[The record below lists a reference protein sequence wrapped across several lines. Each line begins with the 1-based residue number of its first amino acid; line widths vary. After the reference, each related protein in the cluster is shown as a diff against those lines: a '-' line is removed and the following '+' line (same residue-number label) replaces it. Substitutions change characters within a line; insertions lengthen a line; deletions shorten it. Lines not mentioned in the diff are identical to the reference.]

1 MGRKPNK
8 LITEFFRRGEKLPDS
23 SNRYEHT
30 CRLCG
35 EKFLKGRPDT
45 LINHITKI
53 CPAISTADRDR
64 VVYISGTATNRYRE
78 KDIVR
83 QGLPVSDSNGAKM
96 ADSPRGKRAADF
108 QNGPSLNGLN
118 VLAEASRRVG
128 ASNEG
133 HLQDRIFELN
143 TSDRDVVVD
152 PALDNSTKFNLDASS
167 PLPMPAVH
175 ALLPV
180 DSHPDQQSSQLSL
193 IAASANEIVTEDTA
207 GSLESAA
214 ICQKSDAWHLPSHT
228 TQHQSTLGIAP
239 PIELPT
245 ADEMMIQNH
254 ISSELNLPSNSHE
267 RPGIYLR
274 PLATNPEIQ
283 QPNGDFFC
291 EVVDNKKSNKKRSTF
306 SEERRK
312 EVRVVRKMGACLRCR
327 MLKKTCSAGT
337 PCGQCRNL
345 QNPRVWMECCIRARL
360 MNQLE
365 SYSIGLHSTMAY
377 HDIQSIKGEIQ
388 FEPSAGRIEV
398 MHFELDSLSFLTFSA
413 LYGQRQAGQT
423 IDSQISTSS
432 TDSILDGSLHYVHI
446 LDGEMEELS
455 AKLDM
460 YIKKTSNL
468 FIESEQSDFIRQTL
482 LLALEL
488 AKQYE
493 DEMLDAALELW
504 VATAILVDPFL
515 KWTVYINPTLPPLAN
530 RPLTSTSNE
539 SRIPINSMNQLESYS
554 LICTQLR
561 SAVEKR
567 AARVCRILLSKFEQ
581 RLLQKQRIGSFR
593 TFLATIIL
601 LNCGERMEWLFRSW
615 ECEHYIQR
623 WPLERQ
629 PSYFASQI
637 ETFAGV
643 VSQHLKMR
651 SLAPA
656 FVIMPTGAVKARDA
670 SDNDVCR
677 WFNAVS
683 IDYQYLHA
691 RQTAEF
697 DANDSRSLDLKYS
710 SMVVLSARCS
720 RD

>member
-78 KDIVR
+78 KDNVR

-152 PALDNSTKFNLDASS
+152 PALDNSTKFNLGEAVDDLLTCSLCTNVLYLEAELHAQFVHTSSPTAPFFSTSSVDASS

-254 ISSELNLPSNSHE
+254 ISSELNLPPNSHE

-327 MLKKTCSAGT
+327 MLKKTVSKA
-337 PCGQCRNL
+337 
-345 QNPRVWMECCIRARL
+345 
-360 MNQLE
+360 
-365 SYSIGLHSTMAY
+365 
-377 HDIQSIKGEIQ
+377 
-388 FEPSAGRIEV
+388 
-398 MHFELDSLSFLTFSA
+398 
-413 LYGQRQAGQT
+413 
-423 IDSQISTSS
+423 
-432 TDSILDGSLHYVHI
+432 
-446 LDGEMEELS
+446 
-455 AKLDM
+455 
-460 YIKKTSNL
+460 
-468 FIESEQSDFIRQTL
+468 
-482 LLALEL
+482 
-488 AKQYE
+488 
-493 DEMLDAALELW
+493 
-504 VATAILVDPFL
+504 
-515 KWTVYINPTLPPLAN
+515 LPPG
-530 RPLTSTSNE
+530 
-539 SRIPINSMNQLESYS
+539 ID
-554 LICTQLR
+554 
-561 SAVEKR
+561 
-567 AARVCRILLSKFEQ
+567 RV
-581 RLLQKQRIGSFR
+581 
-593 TFLATIIL
+593 
-601 LNCGERMEWLFRSW
+601 
-615 ECEHYIQR
+615 H
-623 WPLERQ
+623 
-629 PSYFASQI
+629 
-637 ETFAGV
+637 
-643 VSQHLKMR
+643 
-651 SLAPA
+651 
-656 FVIMPTGAVKARDA
+656 
-670 SDNDVCR
+670 
-677 WFNAVS
+677 
-683 IDYQYLHA
+683 
-691 RQTAEF
+691 
-697 DANDSRSLDLKYS
+697 
-710 SMVVLSARCS
+710 
-720 RD
+720 